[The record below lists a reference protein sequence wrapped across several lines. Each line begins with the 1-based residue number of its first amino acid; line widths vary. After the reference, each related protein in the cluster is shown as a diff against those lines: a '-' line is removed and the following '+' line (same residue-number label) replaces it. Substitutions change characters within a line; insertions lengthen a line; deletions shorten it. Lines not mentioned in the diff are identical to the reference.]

1 MPPTKATERS
11 FSSHTGFKVR
21 ELATGLKKTGLGMQM
36 EHSEGAHDEPSLAP
50 PATRCLL
57 GKTPESAGKKP

>member
-21 ELATGLKKTGLGMQM
+21 EMDAGLKKTGIGMLM
-36 EHSEGAHDEPSLAP
+36 ENSEGAHDEAQSVPS
-50 PATRCLL
+50 ATRCLL
-57 GKTPESAGKKP
+57 GKT

>member
-36 EHSEGAHDEPSLAP
+36 EHSEGGHDEAQSVPSAS
-50 PATRCLL
+50 RCLL
-57 GKTPESAGKKP
+57 GKT